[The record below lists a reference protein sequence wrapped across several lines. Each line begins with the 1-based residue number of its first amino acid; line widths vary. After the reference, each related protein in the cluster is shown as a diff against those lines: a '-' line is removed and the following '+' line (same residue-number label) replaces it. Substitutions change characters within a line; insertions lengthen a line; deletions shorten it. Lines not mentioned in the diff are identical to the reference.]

1 MRTTKAWQG
10 VRLREVNAAAE
21 VDDAPR
27 RVTLPAPWDD
37 ASAAAVAALAPPS
50 GAVSLPDLAEAW
62 IRCAARAA
70 ECRATGAGADHASRL
85 EQALIARRGA
95 PSSAVWTSGF
105 GATERPGFILNL
117 PAFLDPVT
125 GFDDAAFVRDVATA
139 VECLTLLYPSAPS
152 LGLEVADLHGL
163 LAGLGLPYD
172 SDPARQAAVLV
183 ATLLRGAAESASA
196 HLVDVTGRAIAPQPW
211 PAPRT
216 VAAFPSLSS
225 AAARAH
231 AHAAALDHVAHEA
244 LLGGEDAV
252 IAALLGAE
260 TLGLAPA
267 FSPVDAAG
275 RLTRATA
282 SFLVARGLTVEAAL
296 AAQLTGADLLPES
309 SAQSAT
315 AMAAAL
321 QSILP
326 IAVPLLLSD
335 LAPSELS
342 RAGSPPSAV
351 PVELPARRSGTLQKA
366 TVGGHRLYLTTAEY
380 PDGRLGE
387 IGIALHKEGPAFR
400 GLMDAFA
407 QAVSLG
413 LQHGVPLEAYVEAFV
428 GLRFGP
434 GGAVEGDAAVASA
447 TSLIDYVFR
456 HLAAAHLG
464 RSLPKPEMVDIPEP
478 VPTSPWLPLDL
489 PQDSAPRR
497 RKLRLVS

>member
-27 RVTLPAPWDD
+27 RVTLPASWDD
-37 ASAAAVAALAPPS
+37 AAASAVAALATPS
-50 GAVSLPDLAEAW
+50 GAVSLPNLAEAW
-62 IRCAARAA
+62 IRRAARAA
-70 ECRATGAGADHASRL
+70 ECRATGAGADLATRL
-85 EQALIARRGA
+85 EQALVMRRAA
-95 PSSAVWTSGF
+95 PSSAIWTSGS
-105 GATERPGFILNL
+105 GAVEQPGFILNL
-117 PAFLDPVT
+117 PAYLDPVT
-125 GFDDAAFVRDVATA
+125 GFDDAAFARDVAMA
-139 VECLTLLYPSAPS
+139 VECLTLLHPSVPRLA
-152 LGLEVADLHGL
+152 LEVADLHGL
-163 LAGLGLPYD
+163 LAGLGLLYD
-172 SDPARQAAVLV
+172 SETARQAAVLV
-183 ATLLRGAAESASA
+183 ASLLRGAADSASA
-196 HLVDVTGRAIAPQPW
+196 HLVDVTQREISPQPW
-211 PAPRT
+211 SAPRS
-216 VAAFPSLSS
+216 VAAFPALS
-225 AAARAH
+225 AAATRAH
-231 AHAAALDHVAHEA
+231 AHAAALNRVAHEA

-252 IAALLGAE
+252 VAALLGAE

-267 FSPVDAAG
+267 FSPVDATG

-309 SAQSAT
+309 SVQSAT

-326 IAVPLLLSD
+326 IAAPLLLSD
-335 LAPSELS
+335 LAPAALS
-342 RAGSPPSAV
+342 AAGSPPSAV

-434 GGAVEGDAAVASA
+434 GGAVEGDVAVASA

-464 RSLPKPEMVDIPEP
+464 RNLPKPEMVEMPEP
-478 VPTSPWLPLDL
+478 VPASPWLPLDL
-489 PQDSAPRR
+489 PQDTAPRR

>member
-1 MRTTKAWQG
+1 M
-10 VRLREVNAAAE
+10 
-21 VDDAPR
+21 
-27 RVTLPAPWDD
+27 
-37 ASAAAVAALAPPS
+37 
-50 GAVSLPDLAEAW
+50 
-62 IRCAARAA
+62 I
-70 ECRATGAGADHASRL
+70 
-85 EQALIARRGA
+85 
-95 PSSAVWTSGF
+95 
-105 GATERPGFILNL
+105 
-117 PAFLDPVT
+117 
-125 GFDDAAFVRDVATA
+125 GFDDAAFARDVAMA
-139 VECLTLLYPSAPS
+139 VECLTLLYPSAPR
-152 LGLEVADLHGL
+152 LALEVADLHGL
-163 LAGLGLPYD
+163 LAGLGLLYD
-172 SDPARQAAVLV
+172 GEPARQVAALV

-196 HLVDVTGRAIAPQPW
+196 HLVDIANRTIAPLPW
-211 PAPRT
+211 PAPRA
-216 VAAFPSLSS
+216 VAAFSALS
-225 AAARAH
+225 AAAIRAH

-244 LLGGEDAV
+244 VLGGEDAV

-267 FSPVDAAG
+267 FSPVDGAG

-315 AMAAAL
+315 AMATAL
-321 QSILP
+321 QPILP
-326 IAVPLLLSD
+326 VAAPLLLSD
-335 LAPSELS
+335 LAPAEFA
-342 RAGSPPSAV
+342 RVGSPPSAV

-387 IGIALHKEGPAFR
+387 IGITLHKEGPAFR

-456 HLAAAHLG
+456 HLASAHLG
-464 RSLPKPEMVDIPEP
+464 RSLPKPEMVEMPEP

>member
-27 RVTLPAPWDD
+27 RVTLPASWDD
-37 ASAAAVAALAPPS
+37 AAASAVAALAPPS
-50 GAVSLPDLAEAW
+50 GAVSLPNLAEAW
-62 IRCAARAA
+62 IRRAARAA
-70 ECRATGAGADHASRL
+70 ECRATGAGADLATRL
-85 EQALIARRGA
+85 EQALVMRRAA
-95 PSSAVWTSGF
+95 PSSAIWTSGS
-105 GATERPGFILNL
+105 GAVEQPGFILNL
-117 PAFLDPVT
+117 PAYLDPVT
-125 GFDDAAFVRDVATA
+125 GFDDAAFARDVAMA
-139 VECLTLLYPSAPS
+139 VECLTLLHPSVPRLA
-152 LGLEVADLHGL
+152 LEVADLHGL
-163 LAGLGLPYD
+163 LAGLGLLYD
-172 SDPARQAAVLV
+172 SETARQAAVLV
-183 ATLLRGAAESASA
+183 ASLLRGAADSASA
-196 HLVDVTGRAIAPQPW
+196 HLVDVTQREISPQPW
-211 PAPRT
+211 SAPRS
-216 VAAFPSLSS
+216 VAAFPALS
-225 AAARAH
+225 AAATRAH
-231 AHAAALDHVAHEA
+231 AHAAALNRVAHEA

-252 IAALLGAE
+252 VAALLGAE

-267 FSPVDAAG
+267 FSPVDATG

-309 SAQSAT
+309 SVQSAT

-326 IAVPLLLSD
+326 IAAPLLLSD
-335 LAPSELS
+335 LAPAALS
-342 RAGSPPSAV
+342 AAGSPPSAV

-434 GGAVEGDAAVASA
+434 GGAVEGDVAVASA

-464 RSLPKPEMVDIPEP
+464 RNLPKPEMVEMPEP
-478 VPTSPWLPLDL
+478 VPASPWLPLDL
-489 PQDSAPRR
+489 PQDTAPRR

>member
-27 RVTLPAPWDD
+27 RVTLPAAWDD
-37 ASAAAVAALAPPS
+37 AAAAAVAALAPPS
-50 GAVSLPDLAEAW
+50 GAVSLPNLAEAW
-62 IRCAARAA
+62 IRRAARAA
-70 ECRATGAGADHASRL
+70 ECRATGAGADLAARL
-85 EQALIARRGA
+85 EQVLIARRGA
-95 PSSAVWTSGF
+95 PSSMVWTCGSGT
-105 GATERPGFILNL
+105 TERPGFILNL
-117 PAFLDPVT
+117 PAFLDPVI
-125 GFDDAAFVRDVATA
+125 GFDDAAFARDVAMA

-152 LGLEVADLHGL
+152 LALEVADLHGL
-163 LAGLGLPYD
+163 LAGLGLLYD
-172 SDPARQAAVLV
+172 SEPARQVAVLV
-183 ATLLRGAAESASA
+183 AALLRGAAESASTR
-196 HLVDVTGRAIAPQPW
+196 LVDVSDRAIVPRPW
-211 PAPRT
+211 LAPRVVT
-216 VAAFPSLSS
+216 AFPALS
-225 AAARAH
+225 AAATRAH
-231 AHAAALDHVAHEA
+231 THAAALEHVAHEA

-275 RLTRATA
+275 RLTRATT

-296 AAQLTGADLLPES
+296 AAQLTGADILPES
-309 SAQSAT
+309 SAQSVT

-321 QSILP
+321 QPILP
-326 IAVPLLLSD
+326 IAAPLLLSD
-335 LAPSELS
+335 LAPAELS
-342 RAGSPPSAV
+342 RIGSPPPAV

-434 GGAVEGDAAVASA
+434 GGAVEGDVAVASA

-456 HLAAAHLG
+456 HLATAHLG
-464 RSLPKPEMVDIPEP
+464 RSLPKPEMVEMPEP